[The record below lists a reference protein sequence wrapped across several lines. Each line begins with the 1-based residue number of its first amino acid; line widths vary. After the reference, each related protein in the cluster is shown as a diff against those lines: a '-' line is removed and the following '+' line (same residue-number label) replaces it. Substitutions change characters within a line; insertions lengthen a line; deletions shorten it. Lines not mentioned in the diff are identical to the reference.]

1 MDPVKMFAQGPTT
14 PRSNSKHLLRDLIK
28 EQTFPSSFL
37 EILSLRVIHVL
48 DNIDKSITRVL
59 HFESMFWDTWAFVRN
74 AESEFIVEQDPQV
87 IPMHV

>member
-14 PRSNSKHLLRDLIK
+14 PSSNSKHLLRDLIK

-59 HFESMFWDTWAFVRN
+59 YFESIFWDTWEFVRN